1 MLTIKKPQF
10 PLHDDKD
17 DHSVE
22 GLLLDLENAIKPL
35 QDPSK
40 PNELS
45 DYEHSFENAKD
56 TDDQEDDVEFDE
68 DFVLKEI
75 EFCETDEDMKE
86 LLENEESKLVFSSE
100 SAYKFLYK
108 KSIQKSF
115 IMMKIIKGFLN
126 KNQVIN
132 NIKAKCDELSKKLEA
147 QIKENVRLKC
157 EKNEV
162 KKLSDEIM
170 KKLNA
175 MTQKFEGAVSEIK
188 LYEGD
193 PKALVNLD
201 INTVLEME
209 QKFQFSIQKIA
220 EFKTK
225 VLLIIVGKN

>member
-1 MLTIKKPQF
+1 MITFKKPSS
-10 PLHDDKD
+10 PIPDDKD

-22 GLLLDLENAIKPL
+22 GLLLDLENAIKTR

-40 PNELS
+40 PNELF

-56 TDDQEDDVEFDE
+56 TDVQEDDVELDE

-75 EFCETDEDMKE
+75 EFCESDEEMKE

-100 SAYKFLYK
+100 NAYKFLYQK
-108 KSIQKSF
+108 ILQKSF

-126 KNQVIN
+126 KNQVFN
-132 NIKAKCDELSKKLEA
+132 NIKAKCDELGKKLEA

-157 EKNEV
+157 EKNEA
-162 KKLSDEIM
+162 KQLSDEIN

-201 INTVLEME
+201 IETVLEME
-209 QKFQFSIQKIA
+209 KKFQFSIQKIA

-225 VLLIIVGKN
+225 VF

>member
-1 MLTIKKPQF
+1 MLTFKKPSS
-10 PLHDDKD
+10 PIPDDKD

-22 GLLLDLENAIKPL
+22 GLLLDLENAIKTR
-35 QDPSK
+35 QDPSR
-40 PNELS
+40 PNELF

-56 TDDQEDDVEFDE
+56 TDVQDDDIEFDE

-75 EFCETDEDMKE
+75 EFCETDEEMKE

-100 SAYKFLYK
+100 NAYKLLYQ

-126 KNQVIN
+126 KNQVVN
-132 NIKAKCDELSKKLEA
+132 NIKAKCDEFGKKLEA

-157 EKNEV
+157 EKNET
-162 KKLSDEIM
+162 KQLSDEIM

-175 MTQKFEGAVSEIK
+175 MTQKYEGAVSEIK
-188 LYEGD
+188 LYEAD

-201 INTVLEME
+201 IETVLEME
-209 QKFQFSIQKIA
+209 KKFQFSIQKIA

-225 VLLIIVGKN
+225 VYLLII